1 MFGQYKRLRNEFTG
15 TLTGKGIAWGGSN
28 IRPEATG
35 YGAVYFTHEM
45 LQDAKMDIAGKTVAI
60 SGSGNVALFAAE
72 KLLDLGAKP
81 VTLSDS
87 SGTLYVPHGITSEV
101 LANVM
106 HLKNVRRGRLSEYA
120 ATLMTCDHSV
130 MYYEGRR
137 PWQLP
142 DASFDIAM
150 PCATQNELD
159 DVDAKALVA
168 KGCLLVTEGANM
180 PCTPEAIDTF
190 HLCGVLFAP
199 AKAANAGGVAVS
211 GLEMSQNSQRLRWT
225 REEVDARLKAIMHDI
240 HQSCIDS
247 AAEYSVSLQA
257 GANISGF
264 VKVAES
270 MLAQGVV

>member
-1 MFGQYKRLRNEFTG
+1 M
-15 TLTGKGIAWGGSN
+15 
-28 IRPEATG
+28 
-35 YGAVYFTHEM
+35 
-45 LQDAKMDIAGKTVAI
+45 DACVLSGKTVAI

-72 KLLDLGAKP
+72 KLLDLGAIP
-81 VTLSDS
+81 VTVSDS
-87 SGTLYVPHGITSEV
+87 AGTLHAPQGITSEM
-101 LANVM
+101 LAEIAE
-106 HLKNVRRGRLSEYA
+106 LKNVKRGRLSEYEPSDS
-120 ATLMTCDHSV
+120 TV
-130 MYYEGRR
+130 VYYEGRR

-142 DASFDIAM
+142 GATFDIAM

-159 DVDAKALVA
+159 EDDAKALVS

-211 GLEMSQNSQRLRWT
+211 GLEMSQNSQRMRWT
-225 REEVDARLKAIMHDI
+225 REEVDAKLKAIMHDI
-240 HQSCIDS
+240 HDSCSYS
-247 AAEYSVSLQA
+247 AGEYGVTLQA